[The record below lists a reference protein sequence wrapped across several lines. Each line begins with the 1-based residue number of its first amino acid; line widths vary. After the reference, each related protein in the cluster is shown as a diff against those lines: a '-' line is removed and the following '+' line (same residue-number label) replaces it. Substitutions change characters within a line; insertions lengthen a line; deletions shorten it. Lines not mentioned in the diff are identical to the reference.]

1 MINSIVYRNTSDR
14 RIQGEIIMAYI
25 KTLDWVTKNDNT
37 YATTDEFKAEHGP
50 VGTENTNYI
59 TDSSITLNEAG
70 TGVRI
75 ILTYVDEATH
85 IEHKEAFADE
95 MAAKECEVTVVS
107 EETTE

>member
-1 MINSIVYRNTSDR
+1 MINSIVYKNTSDR
-14 RIQGEIIMAYI
+14 RIQGEIKMAFI

-37 YATTDEFKAEHGP
+37 YATTDEFTTEHGP
-50 VGTENTNYI
+50 CGTENTNYI

-75 ILTYVDEATH
+75 VLTYIDEATH
-85 IEHKEAFADE
+85 TAHKEAFADE
-95 MAAKECEVTVVS
+95 IASKECDVTVVS

>member
-1 MINSIVYRNTSDR
+1 
-14 RIQGEIIMAYI
+14 MAFI

-37 YATTDEFKAEHGP
+37 YATTDEFTTEHGP
-50 VGTENTNYI
+50 CGTENTNYI

-75 ILTYVDEATH
+75 VLTYVDEATYTA
-85 IEHKEAFADE
+85 HKEASVDE
-95 MAAKECEVTVVS
+95 VAAINCEVTSVS